1 MIRSFLSCLMAVAA
15 FALPAGAWAQFQ
27 VNDGTNRGTCN
38 SFSFASG
45 VLSLTPAGCLGG
57 PAPVGPVFSFGTGN
71 PTSISENYAAGMANR
86 AATFTVHLERNGS
99 TSALTVDVEICPASA
114 GCTAVGGL
122 DFQLDAT
129 YPPAPPFRRT
139 LSFAPGETDRTFDV
153 HIVDDAAQDGNKT
166 LAFGLSNASGGA
178 TIAAA
183 TATVSLV
190 DDDLPAAGTVAW
202 ALGAFGVSEAD
213 SAGIAALPINR
224 STTAGTASV
233 QVEIAAAGTTAVVGT
248 NYNINNAS
256 TPFSGN
262 PPTTTVTFANGS
274 ATGYVFLPIINNP
287 TVEAAKTVALN
298 LKNPVGLSIAS
309 PSSTVLTIND
319 AGGGGGVEL
328 DINGN
333 PIPIPTAAPGSLMCE
348 SAGQPG
354 SPGAGGGP
362 CGAYQIPVGNCSSGL
377 TGPNAISKAW
387 LFGLEDYP
395 GARIGNSI
403 RVGWQRDHVMVYR
416 FKTGPNSSFPEFQ
429 SSPFFRYL
437 TIGYSDQPNRGAS
450 AAAFVT
456 ISETR
461 CDFDYAK
468 TPASG
473 VLNGCYKNMGS
484 NDSIL
489 GKVYPAG
496 SVPPPN
502 ADFPYCGLKPD
513 TVYYLNIRF
522 EDVSSV
528 GTRGSLSCPIGQ
540 GPFGTSNCGFAMT
553 FN

>member
-1 MIRSFLSCLMAVAA
+1 MIRRFLSCLLATAA

-45 VLSLTPAGCLGG
+45 VLSLSPSGCLAG

-86 AATFTVHLERNGS
+86 AAAFTVHVERNGS
-99 TSALTVDVEICPASA
+99 TSALTVDVEICPAST

-153 HIVDDAAQDGNKT
+153 HIVDDASQDGNKT
-166 LAFGLSNASGGA
+166 LTLGLSNASGGA

-190 DDDLPAAGTVAW
+190 DDDIPAAGTVAW
-202 ALGAFGVSEAD
+202 ALSAFGVSEAD
-213 SAGIAALPINR
+213 GAGIAALPINR

-233 QVEIAAAGTTAVVGT
+233 QVEIVAANTTAVVGT
-248 NYNINNAS
+248 NYNVNNTN

-262 PPTTTVTFANGS
+262 PLTTTVTFANGA

-287 TVEAAKTVALN
+287 TVETAKTVALN

-319 AGGGGGVEL
+319 AGGGGGVDL
-328 DINGN
+328 DINGA
-333 PIPIPTAAPGSLMCE
+333 PIPPGPVGASMCE
-348 SAGQPG
+348 QVAPVF
-354 SPGAGGGP
+354 PGGGP
-362 CGAYQIPVGNCSSGL
+362 GPCGSYQIPLGNCSSGMS
-377 TGPNAISKAW
+377 GANAISKAW
-387 LFGLEDYP
+387 LYILEDYP

-403 RVGWQRDHVMVYR
+403 RVGIPRDNAMVFR
-416 FKTGPNSSFPEFQ
+416 FKTGPAGNFPEF
-429 SSPFFRYL
+429 STTGYRFFGL
-437 TIGYSDQPNRGAS
+437 GYSEQVNRGPS
-450 AAAFVT
+450 AARFVT
-456 ISETR
+456 LSESK
-461 CDFDYAK
+461 CDFDYTK
-468 TPASG
+468 TLANST
-473 VLNGCYKNMGS
+473 LNGCYKTMTGD
-484 NDSIL
+484 DSLL

-496 SVPPPN
+496 SAPAPS
-502 ADFPYCGLKPD
+502 ADFPYCPLKPD
-513 TVYYLNIRF
+513 TVYYLNIRY
-522 EDVSSV
+522 EDASSV
-528 GTRGSLSCPIGQ
+528 GTRGLLSCPVGQ
-540 GPFGTSNCGFAMT
+540 GPLGSSQCGAAIG